1 MKRSR
6 NRVSSRVRKVP
17 LGMFSSS
24 PQFEVLVNSSQT
36 SLELNALVLLIKDL
50 FFSAESLRKIL
61 WFNFKSW
68 ETTTG
73 YALENI
79 PLRNTNKWKPF
90 SATTWDAEKSCI
102 CHVVGPTGAWWSW
115 GICQC
120 LQMYTS
126 QTWRDSSPFSFQPIW
141 KPVQAPN
148 FVNWH
153 PRYSEKCVCYWCSQH
168 LNSKFAANIPL
179 LHFIFILKICW

>member
-68 ETTTG
+68 KQELKKSLQTEERDNEVFFQITTWKEASKQTKLKTERRKADLDAWTFFHEG
-73 YALENI
+73 QCPSQAAVPLNWRNI
-79 PLRNTNKWKPF
+79 MHRKLVDKTSCLKNTLLRNNYWVCIGKYPF
-90 SATTWDAEKSCI
+90 EK
-102 CHVVGPTGAWWSW
+102 HK
-115 GICQC
+115 
-120 LQMYTS
+120 QMKT
-126 QTWRDSSPFSFQPIW
+126 
-141 KPVQAPN
+141 
-148 FVNWH
+148 
-153 PRYSEKCVCYWCSQH
+153 
-168 LNSKFAANIPL
+168 L
-179 LHFIFILKICW
+179 